1 METHSLPAMSV
12 LFLSADHAM
21 NMKER
26 MAISRVHNAKPDTRG
41 TKVC

>member
-1 METHSLPAMSV
+1 MVKHSLPAMSV

-26 MAISRVHNAKPDTRG
+26 MGISLVRNAKPDTKG